1 MYVKASPVEW
11 PALNPNCLSEI
22 RLHLHT
28 CFQIAEFNSLGNTLL
43 MFVVAGVTW
52 ATFHSLGMIPLLKH
66 SWNNLANGL
75 VSSGAA
81 RFKTLARTE
90 SIFDVKLL

>member
-1 MYVKASPVEW
+1 
-11 PALNPNCLSEI
+11 
-22 RLHLHT
+22 
-28 CFQIAEFNSLGNTLL
+28 

-52 ATFHSLGMIPLLKH
+52 ATFHCLGMIPLLKH